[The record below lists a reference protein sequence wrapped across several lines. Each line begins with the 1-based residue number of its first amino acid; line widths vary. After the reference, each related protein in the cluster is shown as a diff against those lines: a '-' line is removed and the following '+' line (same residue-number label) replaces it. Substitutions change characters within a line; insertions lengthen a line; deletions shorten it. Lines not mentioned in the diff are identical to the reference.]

1 MERIV
6 GFVSWKKKP
15 GVTVFTLADGSGVVK
30 GQEAKTRFFAGE
42 EGNTNYQKINEGS
55 IGAAVQWQFV
65 EGFGNQLKIVDCK
78 LSKA

>member
-1 MERIV
+1 MEKIV
-6 GFVSWKKKP
+6 GFVQWKKKP
-15 GVTVFTLADGSGVVK
+15 GVTVFTIADGGGAVV

-42 EGNTNYQKINEGS
+42 DGNNNYQKITQQA
-55 IGAAVQWQFV
+55 IGASVQWNFV